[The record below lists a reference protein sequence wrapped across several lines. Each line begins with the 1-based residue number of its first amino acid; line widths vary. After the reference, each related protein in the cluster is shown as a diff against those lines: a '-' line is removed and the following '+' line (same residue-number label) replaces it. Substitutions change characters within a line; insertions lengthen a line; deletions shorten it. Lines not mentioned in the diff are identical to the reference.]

1 MIACVPVKGYFAVNC
16 YVWVDDETKHGFL
29 IDPGAQGHALMR
41 LCRERGWIIEKILL
55 THGHFDHIGGIAAIR
70 EEADIPIYIH
80 EAGEAY
86 LTNTH
91 LNLSRYCHCD
101 MTVLGAKHFQDG
113 DIFRLDSNPSCA
125 LRVIHTPGHTPDSVI
140 FYDEKQGI
148 AFVGDTIFKGSRGND
163 QYPGGNGKQL
173 MQSIRRCILSLPYDT
188 RLYSGHS
195 EETTVG
201 AEQHYYL

>member
-1 MIACVPVKGYFAVNC
+1 
-16 YVWVDDETKHGFL
+16 
-29 IDPGAQGHALMR
+29 
-41 LCRERGWIIEKILL
+41 
-55 THGHFDHIGGIAAIR
+55 
-70 EEADIPIYIH
+70 
-80 EAGEAY
+80 
-86 LTNTH
+86 
-91 LNLSRYCHCD
+91 

-125 LRVIHTPGHTPDSVI
+125 LQVIHTPGYTPDSVI
-140 FYDEKQGI
+140 FYDEKQSV

-173 MQSIRRCILSLPYDT
+173 LQSIRQRILTLPEET